1 MIDAIQLNET
11 VYILLHESRSA
22 RKGADVAR
30 EAGDVAWETKL
41 RQKARAKEREA
52 NETDPAH
59 VCPAWQDHLRGTA
72 T

>member
-11 VYILLHESRSA
+11 VYTLLHASRSA
-22 RKGADVAR
+22 RKGADVAK

-52 NETDPAH
+52 ETTDPGH
-59 VCPAWQDHLRGTA
+59 VCPAWADHLRGTA
-72 T
+72 